1 MAVFDR
7 RSIGFRIF
15 FWIFI
20 IAIGLFVFFPL
31 YWMINTS
38 FKPSSDIFD
47 YRFFP
52 SKLTFINFYEVIF
65 ETKVLMFMKNSLIVA
80 GFSSIFSTIVSAY
93 AGYSFSKFTYRGR
106 KFLMLMFLSSRLF
119 PFAIL
124 LLTIYQIVN
133 FAGLR
138 DSYLSLVLA
147 FITFTLPV
155 GTLTLKNYFDQL
167 PDSIIESAKI
177 DGAGVLKILHRII
190 LPISVPGLAVIA
202 IYGFVW
208 AWNDVLYSLTL
219 ITSTEKRTL
228 APGLILTYFGE
239 FQSSWASMMTAAIIV
254 SIPVAVMFILAQK
267 LFVQGLTS
275 GAVKG

>member
-1 MAVFDR
+1 MAVFENKA
-7 RSIGFRIF
+7 IGFRLF

-20 IAIGLFVFFPL
+20 ILIGFFVFFPL

-38 FKPSSDIFD
+38 FKPMSDVFD

-52 SKLTFINFYEVIF
+52 ARVSMENFIEVVR
-65 ETKVLMFMKNSLIVA
+65 ETKTLMFMKNSLFVA
-80 GFSSIFSTIVSAY
+80 LCSCILATMVSAY
-93 AGYSFSKFTYRGR
+93 AGYSFSKFKYKGR
-106 KFLMLMFLSSRLF
+106 TFLMLLFLSSQLF
-119 PFAIL
+119 PSAIL
-124 LLTIYQIVN
+124 LLTIYQIIN
-133 FAGLR
+133 FSGLR
-138 DSYLSLVLA
+138 DSYISLILA

-155 GTLTLKNYFDQL
+155 GTLTLKNFFDQI

-177 DGAGVLKILHRII
+177 DGAGVLKTLHRIV
-190 LPISVPGLAVIA
+190 LPISIPALTVIA

-219 ITSTEKRTL
+219 ITSTDKRTL

-254 SIPVAVMFILAQK
+254 SIPVAVIFVLAQK
-267 LFVQGLTS
+267 LFIQGLTS